1 MNTIK
6 FEDDKI
12 ITTKDGVK
20 EIWNLKNIESSQYII
35 YNGKRWFLK
44 EEKKEF
50 DTTE

>member
-6 FEDDKI
+6 FELDRI
-12 ITTKDGVK
+12 ITIKDGVK

-44 EEKKEF
+44 DLKQ
-50 DTTE
+50 DLV